1 MQYLKG
7 NPYFLSDD
15 DIDWVVKTRDAMT
28 PEEKIGQL
36 FCTVGYTADETAL
49 VRMAKDLAVG
59 GMMCRPMPG
68 REVVETVSLLQKNA
82 KVPLLIAAN
91 LEAGGNGGAVDGTR
105 IGCEMMVA
113 ATGNVET
120 ASRLGTVCGREGAA
134 GGINWAFAPVIDID
148 YNFRNPITNTRTF
161 GSDPERVKQMGAAY
175 VKAVQAEGVAA
186 SIKHFPGDG
195 VDERDQHLVTS
206 VNSLSVEEWDATF
219 GKAYE
224 SSIEA
229 GAMTVMVGHIAQ
241 PAYSK
246 LLNPALKDEEI
257 LPATLSRELV
267 TGLLR
272 GKLGF
277 NGLIV
282 TDASTMAGMTI
293 PMHRAKAV
301 PAAIAAGCDMFLFTR
316 NLEEDFRYMK
326 QGVEDGTISPER
338 LTDALTRILGIKA
351 ALGLHHKNNVPDID
365 RVGEILSCAEHV
377 QWAKECTDD
386 AITLVKEEK
395 GVLPLSP
402 AKTKRVMLYPI
413 EANLSG
419 AFAYGPAAGVPDK
432 VRKRFEQEGFAV
444 TVFTPPTGME
454 GMMASYEDFLSRY
467 DLIVYVANLATR
479 SNQTTVRIEW
489 ASPMGANVPV
499 YINEIPTL
507 FISLENPYHLLD
519 APRVKTYI
527 NTYGSSDVVL
537 DVLMDKLTGRSAF
550 KGKSPVDAFCG
561 KWDTRL

>member
-7 NPYFLSDD
+7 KPYFLSDA

-134 GGINWAFAPVIDID
+134 VGINWAFAPVIDID

-175 VKAVQAEGVAA
+175 VTAVQAQGVAA

-365 RVGEILSCAEHV
+365 KVGEILSCAEHV